1 MQEFFL
7 WVVVKMVTFVRSAEK
22 NLRNHLQ
29 NGLFAATLE
38 CSKKI
43 DPIVVE
49 VPTKSEIIAPQTM
62 IISCEACGEVRYFD
76 AASDDESANL
86 FSSFRCKK
94 GCDRSYYSYITI
106 GQIAMSEP
114 RHLAADETAPLQKK
128 AAVHG

>member
-1 MQEFFL
+1 M
-7 WVVVKMVTFVRSAEK
+7 
-22 NLRNHLQ
+22 
-29 NGLFAATLE
+29 
-38 CSKKI
+38 
-43 DPIVVE
+43 E
-49 VPTKSEIIAPQTM
+49 VLTKSEIIAPQTM

-114 RHLAADETAPLQKK
+114 SHLAADESNPLPKK
-128 AAVHG
+128 TSPHG